1 MFHVWGQDKLNDLCR
16 SRPQLLHQV
25 LDEVVVTSIFQKN
38 NHLQDVRII
47 CIGGLHW
54 VALTSQFYYDHDQC
68 YQVLDHSTCLTTLN
82 QMNTY
87 EVPAD
92 PRKTHNVK
100 TKEEYHLAEV
110 KITSRTTRT
119 RLNSWIDKFA
129 TPKKDLVYP
138 TNISDVGHGH
148 LRAIFNVWGIDR
160 LNALMKKN
168 PTICEKYLDDK
179 AVMPVFQESK
189 QAEDGRI
196 FFLDEVH
203 WVAVTIFFILMIQK
217 NTK

>member
-1 MFHVWGQDKLNDLCR
+1 M
-16 SRPQLLHQV
+16 
-25 LDEVVVTSIFQKN
+25 E
-38 NHLQDVRII
+38 DVRII

-54 VALTSQFYYDHDQC
+54 VALTSHFYYDHDQC

-129 TPKKDLVYP
+129 TPKKTWFIQPIFLMLVMVIFEPFPMCGGLIDWMHLWKKINYLRWWAVLGS
-138 TNISDVGHGH
+138 TFISVLVWSYKLLSGLWSFNRFENIKWNEY
-148 LRAIFNVWGIDR
+148 I
-160 LNALMKKN
+160 
-168 PTICEKYLDDK
+168 
-179 AVMPVFQESK
+179 
-189 QAEDGRI
+189 
-196 FFLDEVH
+196 
-203 WVAVTIFFILMIQK
+203 
-217 NTK
+217 